1 MQWES
6 TVFTYGGARQP
17 PELAHYGIKGQRW
30 GQRRF
35 QNADGS
41 YTAEGKER
49 YGRSKSSG
57 STNKKGRYDK
67 AIQDL
72 DNVLDSKDPKV
83 KSAYSEK
90 DRKQLLDYRN
100 KLALKNKSSLRS
112 KGVGKDRS
120 EWKAKDVSD
129 LSDEELRKR
138 NNRLQAEQDYKNRM
152 TPQWKKDAKQWGK
165 EALKA
170 ILVTSVVTVLA
181 ESFKETLKPVIK
193 KKMKQTFN
201 EASKKTLSSLNSAK
215 KNAAPYVASLFMKN
229 ELLKDRFKK
238 G

>member
-17 PELAHYGIKGQRW
+17 PELAHYGIKGQKW

-57 STNKKGRYDK
+57 LTNKKGRYDK

-112 KGVGKDRS
+112 KGVDNDREEARKKQNGKARE
-120 EWKAKDVSD
+120 EWKAKDVND
-129 LSDEELRKR
+129 LSDEELRRR
-138 NNRLQAEQDYKNRM
+138 NNRLQAEQNYKNNV
-152 TPQWKKDAKQWGK
+152 TPEWKKTAKSWGK
-165 EALKA
+165 EAVHALIFA
-170 ILVTSVVTVLA
+170 VVGVGIGVVTTVLKNQLPP
-181 ESFKETLKPVIK
+181 SLKEKSSKVLKKAGQKKISEIK
-193 KKMKQTFN
+193 
-201 EASKKTLSSLNSAK
+201 
-215 KNAAPYVASLFMKN
+215 
-229 ELLKDRFKK
+229 